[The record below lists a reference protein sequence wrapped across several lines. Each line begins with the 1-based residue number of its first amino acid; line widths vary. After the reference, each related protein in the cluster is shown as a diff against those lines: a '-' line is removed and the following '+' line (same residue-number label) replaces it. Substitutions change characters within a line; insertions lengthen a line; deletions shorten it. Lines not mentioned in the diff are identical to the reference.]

1 LESKR
6 PVRTYVGKHDFAG
19 KKVALFFTLD
29 NNPRGAVEKTKKLMP
44 NSIFVGELVLVKPLK
59 DKEDTEKKI
68 REWCATLQPAQ

>member
-1 LESKR
+1 
-6 PVRTYVGKHDFAG
+6 
-19 KKVALFFTLD
+19 
-29 NNPRGAVEKTKKLMP
+29 MP